1 MAKRCDAIAD
11 GQKSISVLASQKF
24 VSSEKKLSSRNK
36 KRTYNESACCRVDT
50 PLFKRIATSFQ
61 YELFESLGIF
71 PTGWR
76 KVRVGF
82 VGVLNERLPGL

>member
-1 MAKRCDAIAD
+1 MRSPTGRSPYLYSPAK
-11 GQKSISVLASQKF
+11 SLS
-24 VSSEKKLSSRNK
+24 SSEKKLFSRSK

-50 PLFKRIATSFQ
+50 PLFKRIATPFQ